1 MHFAAS
7 KAVGE
12 SVENPAK
19 YYRNNVVNTLNLL
32 EVMKEKGVKY
42 FIFSSSAAVYGTPQY
57 MPIDEKHPLAP
68 INPYGQTKYIIEKM
82 LADFDTAYGLKH
94 VILRYFNAC
103 GADLDGDVGEWPG
116 SGQNLIPLVLDAA
129 IGARSEIG
137 ILELIIQLRMEPLL
151 EIIFMCRI

>member
-1 MHFAAS
+1 MILIVGGAGYIGSHINKELNKQGYKTLVLDNLSTGKKELVKWGELVEADLADKNKLWEIFDRYEIEAVMHFAAS

-57 MPIDEKHPLAP
+57 MPIDEKHPL
-68 INPYGQTKYIIEKM
+68 
-82 LADFDTAYGLKH
+82 LRL
-94 VILRYFNAC
+94 ILM
-103 GADLDGDVGEWPG
+103 VK
-116 SGQNLIPLVLDAA
+116 QN
-129 IGARSEIG
+129 
-137 ILELIIQLRMEPLL
+137 IL
-151 EIIFMCRI
+151 